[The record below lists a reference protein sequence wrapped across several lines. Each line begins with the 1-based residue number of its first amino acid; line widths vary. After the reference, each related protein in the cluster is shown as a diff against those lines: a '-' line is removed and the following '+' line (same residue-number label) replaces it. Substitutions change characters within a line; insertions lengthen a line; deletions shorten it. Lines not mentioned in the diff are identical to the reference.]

1 MTTGFGSHF
10 LSSRTCFGI
19 SGLGFENLGF
29 KAPPCGRGYL
39 LELIVYGG
47 VLIMVQKMEKIW
59 MDGKLILWEEA
70 NVHILTHSLHYGL
83 AVFEGIRCY
92 LCHDGKSGVFRLREH
107 VDRLFDSAQIGD
119 LKIPYSKKEI
129 LEACKETL
137 RVNKL
142 KEGYIRPIVFI
153 GEGVMGVY
161 PGDNP
166 IRVAII
172 TWSWGAYLG
181 EEALEK
187 GIRVK
192 VSSYTRH
199 HVNVMMTKAK
209 ICGNYVNSVL
219 AKREVMKMGYD
230 EALMLDTE
238 GYVSEASGENIFMVK
253 KGMIK
258 TTPLTSILSGITRDS
273 VIQIAKAKKI
283 PLLEERFTRD
293 ELYTAQEAFFT
304 GTAAELTPIREVD
317 NRSIGNGKPGP
328 ITKDLQAAFFDI
340 VKGKNPEYREWLDY
354 L

>member
-1 MTTGFGSHF
+1 
-10 LSSRTCFGI
+10 
-19 SGLGFENLGF
+19 
-29 KAPPCGRGYL
+29 
-39 LELIVYGG
+39 
-47 VLIMVQKMEKIW
+47 
-59 MDGKLILWEEA
+59 MDGKIIPWEEA

-83 AVFEGIRCY
+83 GVFEGIRCY
-92 LCHDGKSGVFRLREH
+92 LCHDGKSAVFRLREH
-107 VDRLFDSAQIGD
+107 MDRLFDSAHIGD
-119 LKIPYSKKEI
+119 IKIPYSKKEI
-129 LEACKETL
+129 SEACKETL
-137 RVNKL
+137 RVNQL

-181 EEALEK
+181 EGALEK
-187 GIRVK
+187 GIRIK

-253 KGMIK
+253 NGVLK
-258 TTPLTSILSGITRDS
+258 TTPLTSILPGITRDS

-283 PLLEERFTRD
+283 TMLEERFTRD
-293 ELYTAQEAFFT
+293 EFYTAQEAFFT

-317 NRSIGNGKPGP
+317 DRIIGEGKPGP
-328 ITKDLQAAFFDI
+328 MTKELQAAFFDI
-340 VKGKNPEYREWLDY
+340 VKGKNSEYRERLDY

>member
-1 MTTGFGSHF
+1 
-10 LSSRTCFGI
+10 
-19 SGLGFENLGF
+19 
-29 KAPPCGRGYL
+29 
-39 LELIVYGG
+39 
-47 VLIMVQKMEKIW
+47 
-59 MDGKLILWEEA
+59 MDGKLIPWEEA

-92 LCHDGKSGVFRLREH
+92 LCHDGKSAVFRLREH
-107 VDRLFDSAQIGD
+107 VGRLFDSAQIGD
-119 LKIPYSKKEI
+119 IKVPYSKREI
-129 LEACKETL
+129 SEACKETL
-137 RVNKL
+137 RVNQL

-161 PGDNP
+161 PGENP
-166 IRVAII
+166 IQVAII

-181 EEALEK
+181 EGAIEK
-187 GIRVK
+187 GIRAK

-219 AKREVMKMGYD
+219 AKREAMKMGYD

-253 KGMIK
+253 NGVLK
-258 TTPLTSILSGITRDS
+258 TTPLTSILPGITRDS

-283 PLLEERFTRD
+283 ALLEERFTRD

-317 NRSIGNGKPGP
+317 DRMIGDGKPGP
-328 ITKDLQAAFFDI
+328 MTKGLQAAFFDI
-340 VKGKNPEYREWLDY
+340 VKGKDPSYREWLDY

>member
-1 MTTGFGSHF
+1 
-10 LSSRTCFGI
+10 
-19 SGLGFENLGF
+19 
-29 KAPPCGRGYL
+29 
-39 LELIVYGG
+39 
-47 VLIMVQKMEKIW
+47 MVQKLSKIW
-59 MDGKLILWEEA
+59 LDGKLIPWEEA

-92 LCHDGKSGVFRLREH
+92 LCYDGKSAVFRLREH
-107 VDRLFDSAQIGD
+107 VNRLFDSAQIGD
-119 LKIPYSKKEI
+119 IKIPYSKKEI

-137 RVNKL
+137 RVNQL
-142 KEGYIRPIVFI
+142 KEGYIRPLVFI

-166 IRVAII
+166 IRVAIA
-172 TWSWGAYLG
+172 TWSGGAYLG

-187 GIRVK
+187 GIRIK

-219 AKREVMKMGYD
+219 AKREAMKMGYD

-253 KGMIK
+253 NGVLK
-258 TTPLTSILSGITRDS
+258 TTPLTSILPGITRDA
-273 VIQIAKAKKI
+273 VIQIAKSKKI

-317 NRSIGNGKPGP
+317 DRTIGVGKPGP

-340 VKGKNPEYREWLDY
+340 VKGKNREYKEWLDY

>member
-1 MTTGFGSHF
+1 
-10 LSSRTCFGI
+10 
-19 SGLGFENLGF
+19 
-29 KAPPCGRGYL
+29 
-39 LELIVYGG
+39 
-47 VLIMVQKMEKIW
+47 MVQKVSKIW
-59 MDGKLILWEEA
+59 MDGKLIPWEEA

-83 AVFEGIRCY
+83 GVFEGIRCY
-92 LCHDGKSGVFRLREH
+92 LCHDGKSAVFRLREH

-119 LKIPYSKKEI
+119 IKIPYSKREI
-129 LEACKETL
+129 SEACKETL
-137 RVNKL
+137 QVNQM
-142 KEGYIRPIVFI
+142 KEGYLRPIVFI

-166 IRVAII
+166 IRVSII

-181 EEALEK
+181 EGALEK

-219 AKREVMKMGYD
+219 AKREAMKMRYD

-253 KGMIK
+253 NGVLK

-273 VIQIAKAKKI
+273 VIQIAKAKRI
-283 PLLEERFTRD
+283 PLSEERFTRD
-293 ELYTAQEAFFT
+293 ELYTAHEAFFT

-317 NRSIGNGKPGP
+317 DRIIGHGKPGP
-328 ITKDLQAAFFDI
+328 VTKELQAAFFDI
-340 VKGKNPEYREWLDY
+340 VKGKNPEYQEWLDY